1 MQQYLKEIRSAFA
14 QNAILNKKILWM
26 AIILIVIALLKI
38 FILSHYD
45 LHSEEAQY
53 WLWSKRL
60 QLSYYSKP
68 PLIAYLNWFSTSILG
83 NTVFAIRINAVI
95 LGIMFSV
102 ASYLLAY
109 ELFKNQSTAIFAAI
123 VTNVFPL
130 ILSNSI
136 FFLTDAPLIFFWL
149 CCMLF
154 YWKAAESLK
163 PLWWILFGIS
173 LGLGALSKYSI
184 FLIFI
189 PLVLFSRKYHPEIF
203 KTKHFYI
210 SILIGLIFFSPV
222 IYWNIKQNG
231 VGFLHL
237 FELTGV
243 NDHTNNLNQV
253 ISNMLEYTIGQI
265 CILLPFYQYK
275 TVYLRYRNG
284 TLTKQMEFL
293 ILPAISMFLVF
304 LFISIIRRA
313 GVYINWTIFAYAGIP
328 TLFAHLAISEKKV
341 KLNLRISFVMG
352 FLLLLFIGL
361 TVPANKTLPLGN
373 FNPLNKTIGWSQL
386 AEKIDRLKNSMPRD
400 SFYVFSSDYHITSE
414 LWFYLKGQPETYL
427 LNLNTRMTQ
436 FDLWIGTEQFIN
448 TNKTGIYVNLE
459 KISPEIKQGFSTILK
474 EDSCA
479 IYSQDQLI
487 HTFYIYF
494 LRGQKGFQKQHSSY

>member
-14 QNAILNKKILWM
+14 QNAILNKKILWL
-26 AIILIVIALLKI
+26 AIILIGIALLKI
-38 FILSHYD
+38 FILSRYD

-83 NTVFAIRINAVI
+83 DTVFAIRINAVI
-95 LGIMFSV
+95 FGIMLSV
-102 ASYLLAY
+102 VSYLLAF

-136 FFLTDAPLIFFWL
+136 FFLTDAPLLFFWL

-154 YWKAAESLK
+154 YWKAAESQK

-189 PLVLFSRKYHPEIF
+189 PLVLFSLKYHPEIF

-222 IYWNIKQNG
+222 IYWNIGQKG
-231 VGFLHL
+231 IGFLHL
-237 FELTGV
+237 FALTGI
-243 NDHTNNLNQV
+243 NDHTNNLYQI
-253 ISNMLEYTIGQI
+253 ISNILEYTIGQI

-275 TVYLRYRNG
+275 AIYLKYRNG

-304 LFISIIRRA
+304 LVISIIRRA
-313 GVYINWTIFAYAGIP
+313 GVYVNWTVFAYTGIP
-328 TLFAHLAISEKKV
+328 ILFAHLAATEKKV
-341 KLNLRISFVMG
+341 KRNLRVSVAMG
-352 FLLLLFIGL
+352 FVLLMFIGL
-361 TVPANKTLPLGN
+361 TVPSNKALPLGGL
-373 FNPLNKTIGWSQL
+373 NPLSKTIGWSQL
-386 AEKIDRLKNSMPRD
+386 AAKIDSLKASMPD
-400 SFYVFSSDYHITSE
+400 SSCYVFSTNYHITSE

-427 LNLNTRMTQ
+427 LNLNSRMTQ
-436 FDLWIGTEQFIN
+436 FDLWIGTEQFRN
-448 TNKTGIYVNLE
+448 TDKTAIYVNFE
-459 KISPEIKQGFSTILK
+459 KITPEIEQGFSAILK

-479 IYSQDQLI
+479 IYSQDKHI
-487 HTFYIYF
+487 YTYHIYF
-494 LRGQKGFQKQHSSY
+494 LKGLKSFQKQYSSY

>member
-1 MQQYLKEIRSAFA
+1 MT
-14 QNAILNKKILWM
+14 
-26 AIILIVIALLKI
+26 IILIVVALLKI

-83 NTVFAIRINAVI
+83 DTVFAIRINAVI

-136 FFLTDAPLIFFWL
+136 FFLTDAPLLFFWL

-154 YWKAAESLK
+154 YWKAAESQK

-189 PLVLFSRKYHPEIF
+189 PLVLFSAKYHPWVF
-203 KTKHFYI
+203 RTKHFYI
-210 SILIGLIFFSPV
+210 SIFIGLIFFSPV
-222 IYWNIKQNG
+222 IYWNIRQNG
-231 VGFLHL
+231 IGFLHL
-237 FELTGV
+237 FELTGI
-243 NDHTNNLNQV
+243 NDHTNNLYQV
-253 ISNMLEYTIGQI
+253 ISNVLEYTIGQI

-275 TVYLRYRNG
+275 TVYLKYRNG

-293 ILPAISMFLVF
+293 ILPAISMFLAF
-304 LFISIIRRA
+304 LVISIIRRA
-313 GVYINWTIFAYAGIP
+313 GVYVNWTVFAYTGIP
-328 TLFAHLAISEKKV
+328 ILFAHLAATEKKV
-341 KLNLRISFVMG
+341 KRNLRVSVAMG
-352 FLLLLFIGL
+352 FVLLMFIGL
-361 TVPANKTLPLGN
+361 TVPSNKALPLGDL
-373 FNPLNKTIGWSQL
+373 NPLNKTIGWSQL
-386 AEKIDRLKNSMPRD
+386 AGKIDSLKASMPD
-400 SFYVFSSDYHITSE
+400 NSSYVFSTNYHITSE

-427 LNLNTRMTQ
+427 LNLNSRMTQ
-436 FDLWIGTEQFIN
+436 FDLWIGTEQFRN
-448 TNKTGIYVNLE
+448 TDKTGIYVNLE
-459 KISPEIKQGFSTILK
+459 KITPEIEQGFSTILK

-479 IYSQDQLI
+479 IYSQNKHI
-487 HTFYIYF
+487 CTYHIYF
-494 LRGQKGFQKQHSSY
+494 LQGMKSFQKQYSSY